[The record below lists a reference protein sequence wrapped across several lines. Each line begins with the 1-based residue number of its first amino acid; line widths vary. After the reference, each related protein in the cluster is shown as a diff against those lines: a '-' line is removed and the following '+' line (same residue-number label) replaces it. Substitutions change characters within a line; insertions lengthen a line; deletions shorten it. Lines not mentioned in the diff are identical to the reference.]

1 MLIPTGGHTIFNCRV
16 NSGYTIAGWRVYVP
30 DVMLEYF
37 TESRQYAESLALL
50 GIIVRDDDL
59 H

>member
-1 MLIPTGGHTIFNCRV
+1 MLIPVGGNIIFNCSV
-16 NSGYTIAGWRVYVP
+16 NLGYTIVGWRVYVP

-37 TESRQYAESLALL
+37 TESRHNAESLALL